1 MDEEIRFNF
10 QIDKPALE
18 ILTRAVRYYL
28 EKWPGGTA
36 KEQEDIRM
44 MVSELNKAML
54 EFTFLE

>member
-1 MDEEIRFNF
+1 MEEEIRFNF

-18 ILTRAVRYYL
+18 ILTKAVRYYL
-28 EKWPGGTA
+28 EKWPGGNA

-44 MVSELNKAML
+44 IVSELNKAML

>member
-1 MDEEIRFNF
+1 MEEEIRFNF

-18 ILTRAVRYYL
+18 ILTKAVRYYL
-28 EKWPGGTA
+28 EKWPGGTP
-36 KEQEDIRM
+36 KEQEDIRV